1 MLRHGKHLSDL
12 TTKVVSQEENTNTQ
26 GKKITTVAKRGMCV
40 GNQMALAIKFKKD
53 TVLYSYQ
60 KGPVL
65 SEKEER

>member
-40 GNQMALAIKFKKD
+40 GNQMALAIKK
-53 TVLYSYQ
+53 
-60 KGPVL
+60 
-65 SEKEER
+65 